1 MKLPFGLL
9 VAAIVA
15 APLAG
20 QAQGTVER
28 DLSFQRTRSA
38 IITATVKSV
47 DLETRMVTVVGES
60 GKPFTFEASEEVK
73 NLPQL
78 KPGDVVTVD
87 YYDSVA
93 VWVTKPGKEGPVTGA
108 TAAMETAKPGEKP
121 GAAAAADVTIV
132 GTVTEIAPDKTSVTL
147 KSHTTG
153 GLETLPVKNPE
164 NLTGVMVGDEVT
176 IQATRAVAV
185 SVAPAKEAKGG
196 GKVKKEK

>member
-1 MKLPFGLL
+1 MKPLFGVL

-15 APLAG
+15 VPLVG
-20 QAQGTVER
+20 RAQGSVQR

-47 DLETRMVTVVGES
+47 DQKTRMVTVVGES

-93 VWVTKPGKEGPVTGA
+93 IWVTKPGKEAGA
-108 TAAMETAKPGEKP
+108 MPGASAAMETAKPGEKP
-121 GAAAAADVTIV
+121 GAAAEADVVIV
-132 GTVTEIAPDKTSVTL
+132 GTVKEIAPDKSSVTL
-147 KSHTTG
+147 ESRTTG
-153 GLETLPVKNPE
+153 GAEKLPVANPE
-164 NLTGVMVGDEVT
+164 NLKGVMVGDEVT
-176 IQATRAVAV
+176 IHATRAVAV
-185 SVAPAKEAKGG
+185 SVAPAKDAKGG
-196 GKVKKEK
+196 KKAK